1 MTTQSWEILDNEH
14 PSFHPG
20 AWRLVALIRGAPTKD
35 NHGWGDR
42 AADGSLA
49 RVSRAEPGKAEVESS
64 ANWKGYTEAYRLG
77 RDGRLTLLRFDYD
90 KTERPSMIVNE
101 TLEGDF
107 YVVLKALFDGPR
119 LYVPVRNGVLVLDK
133 SAWLH
138 EAYTG
143 PSPVSTEL
151 RSGCDPSYPENP
163 KLWY

>member
-1 MTTQSWEILDNEH
+1 MTSQSSETLENEH
-14 PSFHPG
+14 PDFRPG
-20 AWRLVALIRGAPTKD
+20 VWELFAVIRGEPTKD

-42 AADGSLA
+42 AADGSLV
-49 RVSRAEPGKAEVESS
+49 RVSRADPGNAEAESS
-64 ANWKGYTEAYRLG
+64 SNWKGYAEAYRLG

-90 KTERPSMIVNE
+90 APSRPPRIVNE

-107 YVVLKALFDGPR
+107 YVVLKALFNGPR
-119 LYVPVRNGVLVLDK
+119 LYVPFRNGVLVLDRGH
-133 SAWLH
+133 WLH

-151 RSGCDPSYPENP
+151 RAGCDPSYPENP